1 LDARRSWDFT
11 EEIVVTIRHHCKSE
25 SLRKSVNAELRE
37 DDAALQCVAGLFGDG
52 DHSARLIDCP
62 NPSLDDSLYRKV
74 GEVLLAQTMVR
85 ELVSQLLR
93 VVDMLRNICS
103 RKSTSA

>member
-1 LDARRSWDFT
+1 MQLLDR
-11 EEIVVTIRHHCKSE
+11 
-25 SLRKSVNAELRE
+25 
-37 DDAALQCVAGLFGDG
+37 
-52 DHSARLIDCP
+52 P
-62 NPSLDDSLYRKV
+62 NPSLDDSLDRKV